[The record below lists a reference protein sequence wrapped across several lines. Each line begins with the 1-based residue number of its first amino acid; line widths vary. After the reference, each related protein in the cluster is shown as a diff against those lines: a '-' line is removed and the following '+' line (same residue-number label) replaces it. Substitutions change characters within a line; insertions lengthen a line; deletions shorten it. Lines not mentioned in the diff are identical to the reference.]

1 MVKRKKP
8 CTYYAGFFIVLGT
21 GLEPVQ
27 PNGHWILSPT
37 CLPIPPPEPGPH
49 HNDELS
55 KKTLRLS
62 QRYGAKNGART
73 RDLNLGKVA
82 LYQLSYFR
90 IDVKTTLELEVLE
103 EGKFK
108 TFS

>member
-1 MVKRKKP
+1 LLL
-8 CTYYAGFFIVLGT
+8 IVLGT

-37 CLPIPPPEPGPH
+37 CLPIPPPEPGSH
-49 HNDELS
+49 LSGELS
-55 KKTLRLS
+55 KKTPRLA
-62 QRYGAKNGART
+62 QRFRAKNGIRT

-90 IDVKTTLELEVLE
+90 KLSIIPIKLGFQEDR
-103 EGKFK
+103 KFI
-108 TFS
+108 TFKRILKNPS

>member
-1 MVKRKKP
+1 MNPHDR
-8 CTYYAGFFIVLGT
+8 
-21 GLEPVQ
+21 
-27 PNGHWILSPT
+27 NGHWILSPT
-37 CLPIPPPEPGPH
+37 CLPIPPLEPGPH
-49 HNDELS
+49 RKDELS

-90 IDVKTTLELEVLE
+90 INVKTALEFKVLE
-103 EGKFK
+103 DRKFK